1 MIEQRQTNQQLF
13 CTQMVDFHRPCH
25 ILVFVLKYP
34 ACEFYHFTM
43 PNAETPQYK
52 INVHKLANQSA
63 KMILTKEP
71 HFP

>member
-1 MIEQRQTNQQLF
+1 MIEQRQNKSAI
-13 CTQMVDFHRPCH
+13 
-25 ILVFVLKYP
+25 ILHSDGRFSQALSLLKYP